1 MIETG
6 AFFYKVF
13 GGKAMEFFNEKAGN
27 HVPSSEKNV
36 AVPDVTDW
44 MYSRAAIV
52 DFCQTVKALK
62 KMLAEAGYFE
72 EHFLAISEEK
82 VILSQDVKSLL
93 QSICEDDHW
102 EYLENYLL

>member
-1 MIETG
+1 
-6 AFFYKVF
+6 
-13 GGKAMEFFNEKAGN
+13 
-27 HVPSSEKNV
+27 
-36 AVPDVTDW
+36 
-44 MYSRAAIV
+44 
-52 DFCQTVKALK
+52 
-62 KMLAEAGYFE
+62 MLAEAGYFE